1 VWRSDETPGERAIVS
16 AEGDTRKS
24 IFGELADQYPGV
36 TALVKAHPA
45 LLVSV
50 LYVFASAI
58 GMLFAYSYLAR
69 FGINVFTYSQIGDF
83 LLASFKEP
91 FTWGLVALT
100 FVAAATDVSMS
111 RRVGRKPRSR
121 WIAWYGK
128 PGYRRVSLFQAFI
141 FVFIFIFVHAYVK
154 AEQTYSGKGTRVE
167 LRLLERDVRYDRI
180 LLGTTNQ
187 FLFVYDPQRQRV
199 SVYPNEAVESITVE
213 VAAERFD

>member
-1 VWRSDETPGERAIVS
+1 MS

-24 IFGELADQYPGV
+24 IFAELADQYPGV
-36 TALVKAHPA
+36 TALIKAHPA

-50 LYVFASAI
+50 LYVFASAV
-58 GMLFAYSYLAR
+58 GMMFTYTYLVR

-91 FTWGLVALT
+91 FTWALVAVT

-128 PGYRRVSLFQAFI
+128 PAYRRVSLLQAFI
-141 FVFIFIFVHAYVK
+141 FVFIFLFVHAYIK

-187 FLFVYDPQRQRV
+187 FLFVYDPERQKV
-199 SVYPNEAVESITVE
+199 SVYPNEAVESITIQAPSE
-213 VAAERFD
+213 FFD